1 MCNCPPNT
9 NPCPDNAT
17 TKSIVVKWSE
27 ILNKPTCF
35 APCLDDLDFV
45 PLSRTITINGTV
57 YDLSANRSWTIAT
70 GSATLA
76 GLTDVD
82 ITGIAAGKFL
92 SFNGTDWV
100 PQTVDASK
108 WTLTGSDI
116 YRNSNV
122 AIGTSTISG
131 KLHVAGNIHVS
142 GGDINIFNT
151 SNNRLSFGT
160 NNTERVRIDANG
172 VVGIGVNYAYTS
184 AASGNKLL
192 ISDSLTPSGT
202 NVDLIRLIGGPLDG
216 IATNKYVGIN
226 FEGQGLTGGN
236 FGLAAIRAYDIGSY
250 RGHLTFWTDPG
261 VQNIS
266 LVERYRITHDG
277 KHGFGTTNP
286 TVGFHINGLDF
297 LHDLTTSNNAF
308 VLFDG
313 ANGFNAFRV
322 DSDTGPYILLG
333 EGGMYNVGIGLDT
346 PTSTLHVDGTV
357 QISNWLTVAGAVTTG
372 DFSATGNSVIRNA
385 FSLVPT
391 NQVVQVANY
400 VLTATDNIVVM
411 DAPGGGLNLTLPT
424 LAGAPLNNGRMF
436 IVYNRGTGAVTP
448 VVTGAGSII
457 GPSTIVAGSGAII
470 ISYSA
475 TQWLILPLYI

>member
-1 MCNCPPNT
+1 
-9 NPCPDNAT
+9 
-17 TKSIVVKWSE
+17 
-27 ILNKPTCF
+27 
-35 APCLDDLDFV
+35 LDDLDFV

-100 PQTVDASK
+100 PQTIDASK

-160 NNTERVRIDANG
+160 NNLERVRIDANG

-202 NVDLIRLIGGPLDG
+202 NVDLIRLISGPLDG
-216 IATNKYVGIN
+216 IATNKYIGIN

-236 FGLAAIRAYDIGSY
+236 FGLAAIRAYDISSY

-277 KHGFGTTNP
+277 KHGFNTSNP
-286 TVGFHINGLDF
+286 TTGFTINELDF
-297 LHDLTTSNNAF
+297 LHNIIESDDAF
-308 VLFDG
+308 TIYDG
-313 ANGFNAFRV
+313 ANTSKVIRV
-322 DSDTGPYILLG
+322 LSDSYNDITLG
-333 EGGMYNVGIGLDT
+333 EQKDYRVGIGILSSNILDDF
-346 PTSTLHVDGTV
+346 HVDYATT
-357 QISNWLTVAGAVTTG
+357 ISKRFLLSSAYATSNYRVYDDVSPHSLTSDDYVFIYNDT
-372 DFSATGNSVIRNA
+372 SA
-385 FSLVPT
+385 
-391 NQVVQVANY
+391 
-400 VLTATDNIVVM
+400 LT
-411 DAPGGGLNLTLPT
+411 LNLP
-424 LAGAPLNNGRMF
+424 
-436 IVYNRGTGAVTP
+436 
-448 VVTGAGSII
+448 SIASLTD
-457 GPSTIVAGSGAII
+457 GFRYTILRYSASGAITVTPNGTDTI
-470 ISYSA
+470 NSAASYSLSGAGHLSVSVMA
-475 TQWLILPLYI
+475 TTVGASKDWIVTSKF